1 MGNMREYK
9 SAPLPFMG
17 QKRMFVKEFKN
28 VLRKFPDDAVYVDL
42 FGGSGLLAHVA
53 KREKPAATVVYNDYD
68 NYRERLGNID
78 RTNAL
83 LADLREITKDYPRKR
98 MLPKEARDRIIERL
112 EREETSGFVDYITLS
127 SSLLFS
133 AKYATSLDALR
144 KEAFYNNVRL
154 ADYASDGYLDGLEV
168 VSMDYRELVARYQR
182 EPNAVYLVDP
192 PYLSTEVGTYRMRWG
207 LSDYLDVLTILRGRS
222 YVYFTS
228 DKSDIIELCRWI
240 GTNHW
245 IGDPFEGAT
254 RADMPRTLNY
264 NAGYTDIMLYK
275 KETRIPYKREDE

>member
-1 MGNMREYK
+1 MKGKLYM
-9 SAPLPFMG
+9 SAPLPFVG
-17 QKRMFVKEFKN
+17 QKRMFAREYIK
-28 VLRKFPDDAVYVDL
+28 VLQQFDDRTVFVDL
-42 FGGSGLLAHVA
+42 FGGSGLLSHITKRVRPDA
-53 KREKPAATVVYNDYD
+53 KVVYNDFD

-83 LADLREITKDYPRKR
+83 LADLREMTKDYPRKR
-98 MLPKEARDRIIERL
+98 MLPKEAHDRIVERL

-133 AKYATSLDALR
+133 AKYATSLDKLR
-144 KEAFYNNVRL
+144 KETFYNNVRL

-168 VSMDYRELVARYQR
+168 VSMDYRELVARYR
-182 EPNAVYLVDP
+182 GEPDAVYLVDP
-192 PYLSTEVGTYRMRWG
+192 PYLSTEVGTDRMRWG
-207 LSDYLDVLTILRGRS
+207 LSDSLDVLTILRGRS

-240 GTNHW
+240 GTNNW

-264 NAGYTDIMLYK
+264 NTGYTDIMLYK